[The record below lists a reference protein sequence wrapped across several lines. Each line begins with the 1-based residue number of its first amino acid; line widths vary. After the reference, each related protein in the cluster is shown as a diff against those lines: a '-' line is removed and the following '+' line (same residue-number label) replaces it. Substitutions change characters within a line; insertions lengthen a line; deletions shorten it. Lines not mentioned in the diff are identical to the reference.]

1 MLNKNILLLCLQI
14 SLLGIT
20 LGGNVLIWPMEGSH
34 WLNIKI
40 IIDELIEKEHN
51 VTVLVASGAL
61 FITPTSTPSLTFEI
75 YKVAFGKER
84 IEGLIKN
91 FVLTWMEK
99 RPSPSTIWRFY
110 QDIAKVIKDFHMIS
124 REICDGVL
132 KNQKLMEKLKKS
144 KFEVLISDPVF
155 PCGDI
160 VALKL
165 GIPFMYSLRF
175 SPASTVEKHCGK
187 VPYPPSYVP
196 ATLSELTDQMSF
208 TDRIRNFI
216 SYSLQ
221 DYMFNTLWK
230 SWDSYYSKALDG
242 SHWLNIEL
250 ILEELIQR
258 NHNVTVLASSAT
270 LFINS
275 NPDSPVNFEVIPISY
290 KSSNIDSLIEHM
302 IMLWIDHRPTPL
314 TLWTFYKEL
323 GKFLDAAFQMNIQ
336 ICDGVLNNT
345 KLLAR
350 LQEGGFDVLL
360 ADPVTVCGD
369 LVALKLG
376 IPFVYTLRFSPAST
390 VERHCGKIPAP
401 ASYVPAA
408 LSELTDHMTFGERV
422 KNTISYLL
430 QDYIFESYW
439 GEWNS
444 YYSKVLGRPTTLC
457 EVMGKAEIWLIRTYW
472 DFEFPRPYLPN
483 FEFVGGLH
491 CKPAKPLPKEME
503 EFVQSSGEDG
513 IVVFS
518 LGSMVRNLSDEKA
531 NLIASALAQI
541 PQKVLWR
548 YKGEKPATLGA
559 NTRLYDWIPQ
569 NDLLGHPKTKAF
581 ITHGGTNGI
590 YEAIYHG
597 VPMVGVPMF
606 ADQPDNIAHMK
617 AKGAAVEVNI
627 NTMTSE
633 DLLNALRTVINEPSY
648 KENATRLSRIQHD
661 QPVKPLDRAVFW
673 IEFVMRHKGAKHLRP
688 AAHDLTWFQYHS
700 FDVIG
705 FLLVCAATA
714 IFLVTKCC
722 LFSCQKLGKTG
733 KKKKRE

>member
-1 MLNKNILLLCLQI
+1 MVPKKWISAIVLLQLCYAGCGLC
-14 SLLGIT
+14 GK
-20 LGGNVLIWPMEGSH
+20 VLVWPCDMSH
-34 WLNIKI
+34 WLNLKI
-40 IIDELIEKEHN
+40 ILEELTERGHE
-51 VTVLVASGAL
+51 VTVLVSPQS
-61 FITPTSTPSLTFEI
+61 FII
-75 YKVAFGKER
+75 
-84 IEGLIKN
+84 
-91 FVLTWMEK
+91 
-99 RPSPSTIWRFY
+99 
-110 QDIAKVIKDFHMIS
+110 D
-124 REICDGVL
+124 
-132 KNQKLMEKLKKS
+132 
-144 KFEVLISDPVF
+144 
-155 PCGDI
+155 
-160 VALKL
+160 
-165 GIPFMYSLRF
+165 
-175 SPASTVEKHCGK
+175 
-187 VPYPPSYVP
+187 
-196 ATLSELTDQMSF
+196 
-208 TDRIRNFI
+208 
-216 SYSLQ
+216 
-221 DYMFNTLWK
+221 
-230 SWDSYYSKALDG
+230 YSKL
-242 SHWLNIEL
+242 
-250 ILEELIQR
+250 
-258 NHNVTVLASSAT
+258 SAM
-270 LFINS
+270 
-275 NPDSPVNFEVIPISY
+275 NFEVIPVPQNRETAE
-290 KSSNIDSLIEHM
+290 K
-302 IMLWIDHRPTPL
+302 MLDD
-314 TLWTFYKEL
+314 
-323 GKFLDAAFQMNIQ
+323 FLDIATNVMPTLSLWQSAMKLQQFLLQ
-336 ICDGVLNNT
+336 ITGHLKLQCESVVYNQSVMKKLQETNYNVMVIDPVLPCGELIAE
-345 KLLAR
+345 LLA
-350 LQEGGFDVLL
+350 V
-360 ADPVTVCGD
+360 
-369 LVALKLG
+369 
-376 IPFVYTLRFSPAST
+376 PFVYTLRYSMGYKL
-390 VERHCGKIPAP
+390 EKYCGKLPVP
-401 ASYVPAA
+401 LSYVPVTVSA
-408 LSELTDHMTFGERV
+408 LSDRMTFLERV
-422 KNTISYLL
+422 KNLMFSTFFDFWIQQYNTQLWD
-430 QDYIFESYW
+430 QF
-439 GEWNS
+439 
-444 YYSKVLGRPTTLC
+444 YSDALGRPTTLC

-491 CKPAKPLPKEME
+491 CKPAKPLPKEMD

-548 YKGEKPATLGA
+548 YKGKKPATLGA